1 MLADEDLG
9 TIAGQVDESVITS
22 LGGTT
27 YTGSDIDTG
36 CSAYVYA
43 GHDVTVDDYYD
54 DSPVTSTASVKY
66 DTATSAYRYVVGA
79 VVGGTESAPEAY
91 TVAVT
96 CDADDPE
103 TDDSLDFTA
112 GQNADV
118 VAGQT
123 ETADF

>member
-1 MLADEDLG
+1 M
-9 TIAGQVDESVITS
+9 
-22 LGGTT
+22 
-27 YTGSDIDTG
+27 
-36 CSAYVYA
+36 
-43 GHDVTVDDYYD
+43 
-54 DSPVTSTASVKY
+54 KF
-66 DTATSAYRYVVGA
+66 DTATSAYRYAIGA
-79 VVGGTESAPEAY
+79 LVGGATSAPEPY

-103 TDDSLDFTA
+103 ADESLNFTE